1 MPEGHLLHRY
11 AGQMRDELVGRAVRA
26 GSPQGRLDTAPL
38 DGRVLTDV
46 QAWGKHLLQRFEDGP
61 TVHVHLGMRG
71 VYLRYEDPAEP
82 PRPGT
87 RLRLAGATA
96 WDLIA
101 PTTCE
106 LLDDSG
112 VARVTAR
119 LGPDPLRPDADEDE
133 AVRRLLAAGGAV
145 AVAMVD
151 QAVWAGVGNAW
162 RAELLWLE
170 RLDPRTPVRE
180 LGDDGA
186 RALWRR
192 TAEHLALGR
201 DAGQVVSD
209 PTAPDERW
217 VYKRETCRSCGAPV
231 RVEALGGRTSYAC
244 PVEQVRPGAR

>member
-11 AGQMRDELVGRAVRA
+11 AEQMHAELAGRPVRA
-26 GSPQGRLDTAPL
+26 SSPQGRLDTAAL

-46 QAWGKHLLQRFEDGP
+46 QAWGKHLLQRVEDGP

-71 VYLRYEDPAEP
+71 TYLRYPDPSEP
-82 PRPGT
+82 PRKGV
-87 RLRLAGATA
+87 RLRVAGATA

-106 LLDDSG
+106 LLDDAG

-119 LGPDPLRPDADEDE
+119 LGPDPLRPDTDEDD

-145 AVAMVD
+145 GVAMVD

-170 RLDPRTPVRE
+170 RLDPRTPVHR
-180 LGDDGA
+180 LGEDGA

-192 TAEHLALGR
+192 TAAHLALGR

-209 PTAPDERW
+209 PSAPDERW
-217 VYKRETCRSCGAPV
+217 VYKRDTCRSCGAPV
-231 RVEALGGRTSYAC
+231 RVEQLGGRTSYAC
-244 PVEQVRPGAR
+244 PVEQV